1 MSNAAAEPT
10 TAPTHYTF
18 EFRGTGKEYFRI
30 WIVNLALTI
39 LTLGIFSAW
48 AKVRTRRYFNGN
60 TFVAGHAFEYHAA
73 AWRILIGRIIAASL
87 LIGYELSVLV
97 KPIYMLPWLVVL
109 GFAFPWLVNASLRF
123 NARNTSHRNVR
134 FNFTG
139 EYFEALV
146 AYVIWPLAGFGSLF
160 LLMPAARRARDYF
173 WVNHHTFG
181 GRSFRTE
188 FSNKRIYAIFLIGL
202 LMFIGVIAALG
213 FGFYAAVKYLPPV
226 VAHSGA
232 HTAPHTGKSNPFG
245 AAEIVVMIVTWI
257 VAYSFIVMIPS
268 IVETM
273 IVNLALKNTKLDERH
288 RLNSRINPF
297 VVAWI
302 TVTNAILTLLTIGIF
317 YPWARVR
324 LTRYETRKLS
334 ILVDGD
340 IDAYTTEALAMQNAV
355 GEEIGSVF
363 AFDFGL

>member
-1 MSNAAAEPT
+1 MSNADAAAGPS
-10 TAPTHYTF
+10 TAPTLYVF

-60 TFVAGHAFEYHAA
+60 TFVAGHAFEYHAS

-87 LIGYELSVLV
+87 LVGYELSVLV
-97 KPIYMLPWLVVL
+97 KPIYVLPWLIIL
-109 GFAFPWLVNASLRF
+109 FFAFPWLVNASLRF
-123 NARNTSHRNVR
+123 NARNTSYRNVR

-146 AYVIWPLAGFGSLF
+146 AYVIWPLAGFASFF

-181 GRSFRTE
+181 GRPFRTE
-188 FSNKRIYAIFLIGL
+188 FSNKRIYAIFLLGFALFIAIGIL
-202 LMFIGVIAALG
+202 TGVAFALAMKYWPIDVQHHGKFNPFPPAVIAMW
-213 FGFYAAVKYLPPV
+213 V
-226 VAHSGA
+226 VAYVG
-232 HTAPHTGKSNPFG
+232 FLF
-245 AAEIVVMIVTWI
+245 V
-257 VAYSFIVMIPS
+257 IPA
-268 IVETM
+268 IETM

-288 RLNSRINPF
+288 QIKSRMNPI

-302 TVTNAILTLLTIGIF
+302 TVTNAILTLLTVGIF

-334 ILVDGD
+334 ISVDGD
-340 IDAYTTEALAMQNAV
+340 IEAYTTEAFATQSAV

>member
-1 MSNAAAEPT
+1 MSNADATAGQT
-10 TAPTHYTF
+10 AAPTLYAF
-18 EFRGTGKEYFRI
+18 EFRGKGSEYFRI

-60 TFVAGHAFEYHAA
+60 TFVGDHAFEYHAS

-87 LIGYELSVLV
+87 LIGYQLSVLV
-97 KPIYMLPWLVVL
+97 DPFYALPWLVVL

-123 NARNTSHRNVR
+123 NARNTSYRNVR

-139 EYFEALV
+139 GYFEALV
-146 AYVIWPLAGFGSLF
+146 AYVIWPIAGFGTLF

-181 GRSFRTE
+181 GRPFRTE
-188 FSNKRIYAIFLIGL
+188 FSNKRIYVIYLFAFVLFVGI
-202 LMFIGVIAALG
+202 MVMTGVAMALAMKHFPINVKPGTKIEPFQPAMIAAW
-213 FGFYAAVKYLPPV
+213 A
-226 VAHSGA
+226 
-232 HTAPHTGKSNPFG
+232 
-245 AAEIVVMIVTWI
+245 
-257 VAYSFIVMIPS
+257 VAYFGILLIIPA
-268 IVETM
+268 IETM
-273 IVNLALKNTKLDERH
+273 IANLALRNTKLDERH
-288 RLNSRINPF
+288 QLKSRMNPI

-302 TVTNAILTLLTIGIF
+302 TVTNAILTLLTIGLY

-334 ILVDGD
+334 LLVDGD
-340 IDAYTTEALAMQNAV
+340 LDAYTTEAFATQSAV

>member
-1 MSNAAAEPT
+1 MSNAAAGQT
-10 TAPTHYTF
+10 TAPTLYAF

-60 TFVAGHAFEYHAA
+60 TFVAGHAFEYHAS

-87 LIGYELSVLV
+87 LIGYELSVMV
-97 KPIYMLPWLVVL
+97 KPIYVLPWLVIL

-139 EYFEALV
+139 DYFEALV

-181 GRSFRTE
+181 GRPFRTE
-188 FSNKRIYAIFLIGL
+188 FSNKRIYAIFFVGL
-202 LMFIGVIAALG
+202 LLFIGIIVTVG
-213 FGFYAAVKYLPPV
+213 FAFFSTVKYLPHGF
-226 VAHSGA
+226 AHA
-232 HTAPHTGKSNPFG
+232 GKSNPFPP
-245 AAEIVVMIVTWI
+245 AMMAVVIVTWVI
-257 VAYSFIVMIPS
+257 AYSAILMIPS
-268 IVETM
+268 IIETM
-273 IVNLALKNTKLDERH
+273 IVNLALRNTKLDERH
-288 RLNSRINPF
+288 QLKSRMNPL

-302 TVTNAILTLLTIGIF
+302 TVTNAILTLLTIGIY

-340 IDAYTTEALAMQNAV
+340 IDAYTTEAFATQSAV

>member
-1 MSNAAAEPT
+1 MSQTDT
-10 TAPTHYTF
+10 TAEKTAAPTLYAF
-18 EFRGTGKEYFRI
+18 EFRGSGKEYFRI

-60 TFVAGHAFEYHAA
+60 TFVGGYAFEYHAS

-97 KPIYMLPWLVVL
+97 NPIYALPWIVIL

-123 NARNTSHRNVR
+123 NARNTSYRNVR

-139 EYFEALV
+139 TYFEALI

-160 LLMPAARRARDYF
+160 LLLPAARRARDYY

-181 GRSFRTE
+181 GRPFRTD
-188 FSNKRIYAIFLIGL
+188 FSYMRIYAIHVLAILLFVGTIGL
-202 LMFIGVIAALG
+202 AAG
-213 FGFYAAVKYLPPV
+213 TMVMAMKYWP
-226 VAHSGA
+226 HSFEGGTKA
-232 HTAPHTGKSNPFG
+232 NPF
-245 AAEIVVMIVTWI
+245 APAMIATWAVTYI
-257 VAYSFIVMIPS
+257 AFLFVIPA
-268 IVETM
+268 IETM
-273 IVNLALKNTKLDERH
+273 IVNLTLRNAKLDERH
-288 RLNSRINPF
+288 KVKSRMNP
-297 VVAWI
+297 VIVAWI
-302 TVTNAILTLLTIGIF
+302 TVTNAILTLLTIGIY

-334 ILVDGD
+334 LLVDGD
-340 IDAYTTEALAMQNAV
+340 LDAYTTEAFGTQSAV